1 MTKLTVNDIRVE
13 LTKNPK
19 EKTPD
24 DKLGFGSVFTD
35 HMFVMD
41 WSSEKGWYDQFLY
54 HLH

>member
-35 HMFVMD
+35 HMCVICFHSFENTLSVV
-41 WSSEKGWYDQFLY
+41 
-54 HLH
+54 